1 MRVIISSHSK
11 RRLKEIRQYGVDVA
25 DVREAAS
32 KIPGKI
38 PKATRFRG
46 FITGTGKMF
55 DLVAKDLPAGR
66 LIITIIGK

>member
-1 MRVIISSHSK
+1 M
-11 RRLKEIRQYGVDVA
+11 A